1 MKTLLRRSR
10 TEAPD
15 GLVGVVRLDR
25 DARVLAGRLHRG
37 DIAVIDHVDLDRQT
51 AGLLVSRG
59 VAAVLNAGPTISG
72 RYPSLGATVLADAGV
87 EILDSVGPEA
97 FSLLRDGEKV
107 RLSGDTVFRGDQP
120 VLTGHRQDAAGVASA
135 TSAAEAG
142 LATQME
148 AFAATA
154 AEYLRREHALLLEPG
169 VLPQVPALRDRDVIV
184 VAPGAEH
191 REDLLRLRR
200 FAREYHPLVVAVDE
214 AADTALALGYTPTVV
229 VGDLAEVSERALR
242 AAAHIVVRLDRDA
255 ATAGLARVDR
265 MGLARDTVTTT
276 ARPADLALLLADEND
291 PRVVVAAGMDRTLVT
306 MLDSGRSEAAGAFLT
321 RLRVGSRLVDADAV
335 ARLHRPRVSGWLL
348 VLLLV
353 VALAALVAAAWLTP
367 VGQQTADTLTDRLS
381 ELVDNVAGTPPGETT
396 P

>member
-59 VAAVLNAGPTISG
+59 VTAVLNTGPTISG

-381 ELVDNVAGTPPGETT
+381 EFVDNVAGTPPGETT

>member
-10 TEAPD
+10 TEAPA

-51 AGLLVSRG
+51 AGLLVSKG
-59 VAAVLNAGPTISG
+59 VAAVLNAGPTVSG
-72 RYPSLGATVLADAGV
+72 RYPSLGATVLSDAGV
-87 EILDSVGPEA
+87 EIVDSVGPEA

-107 RLSGDTVFRGDQP
+107 RLFGDTVLRGDQP
-120 VLTGHRQDAAGVASA
+120 VLTGHRQDAASVASA

-169 VLPQVPALRDRDVIV
+169 LLPEVPALRDRDVVV

-200 FAREYHPLVVAVDE
+200 FAREYHPVVVAVDE
-214 AADTALALGYTPTVV
+214 AADTALELGYTPTVV
-229 VGDLAEVSERALR
+229 VGDLSEVSDRALR
-242 AAAHIVVRLDRDA
+242 AAKHIVVRLDRDVT
-255 ATAGLARVDR
+255 TAGLARVDR
-265 MGLARDTVTTT
+265 MGLPRDTVTTT
-276 ARPADLALLLADEND
+276 ARPAELALLLADEND

-306 MLDSGRSEAAGAFLT
+306 MLDSGRSDAAAAFLT

-367 VGQQTADTLTDRLS
+367 VGQDTADTVTDRLS
-381 ELVDNVAGTPPGETT
+381 EIADSLRGTPAGETT

>member
-154 AEYLRREHALLLEPG
+154 AEYLRREHALLLESG